1 MKNRKVIQILSS
13 ITAYILLMF
22 GLGCDQKILDN
33 LVELQNSL
41 VSTITF
47 VIPGL

>member
-1 MKNRKVIQILSS
+1 MKKRKTIQFLTSL
-13 ITAYILLMF
+13 TAYILLMF
-22 GLGCDQKILDN
+22 GLGCDQKILNN

-41 VSTITF
+41 VSTISF